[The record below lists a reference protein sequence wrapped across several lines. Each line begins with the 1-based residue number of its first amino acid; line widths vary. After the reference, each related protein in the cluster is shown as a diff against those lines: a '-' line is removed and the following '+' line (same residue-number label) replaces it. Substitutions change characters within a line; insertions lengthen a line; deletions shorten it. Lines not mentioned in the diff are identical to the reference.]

1 MFRRRERFER
11 TDVPRENPYRNVIG
25 VVVCVVVF
33 AALAVVVSAVWN
45 RVSLESRLGDVDL
58 SEAVDSQG
66 SVAVAASGY
75 AASTDDREL
84 TLLLVTDDVDAAG
97 SALSSVRVLSVNH
110 TRGAAGYIN
119 LPADVAVTF
128 GETRVSLSSLFAT
141 DGYAACVRPLAA
153 ATGIAFDHVVV
164 SSGDV
169 VAEAASLAGSD
180 SSALLRSAS
189 DFLKKIRTDM
199 DATELLSLAG
209 SIASVGVE
217 NITVFDAPLVTDV
230 ATDADGNLVGTGLQ
244 AVDAVQLAITLGLLV
259 PGA

>member
-1 MFRRRERFER
+1 MKKRLWAAVLAVMMAWSALALPAGAADTTGFS
-11 TDVPRENPYRNVIG
+11 DVSDRNT
-25 VVVCVVVF
+25 
-33 AALAVVVSAVWN
+33 ALAVETLRLMGVLDGYGDGTFRPDRQLTRAQFCKMASYAVGA
-45 RVSLESRLGDVDL
+45 EDELGLYNTITVFPDVRP
-58 SEAVDSQG
+58 S
-66 SVAVAASGY
+66 
-75 AASTDDREL
+75 
-84 TLLLVTDDVDAAG
+84 
-97 SALSSVRVLSVNH
+97 H
-110 TRGAAGYIN
+110 WAAGYIN

-217 NITVFDAPLVTDV
+217 NITAFDAPMVTDV
-230 ATDADGNLVGTGLQ
+230 ATDADGNLVETGLQ